1 MQPDAAALLWDARRA
16 AGRIST
22 FIEDRTWMDSRSD
35 ALVRSAVERQFQ
47 IIGEALGT
55 LARVD
60 PETASTLEDLPRIIA
75 FRSVLV
81 HGYAVIDDA
90 LVWEAAAERVPDL
103 TRRLDDLPAG
113 AAR

>member
-1 MQPDAAALLWDARRA
+1 
-16 AGRIST
+16 
-22 FIEDRTWMDSRSD
+22 MDSRSD

-47 IIGEALGT
+47 IIGEALGK

-75 FRSVLV
+75 FRNVLV

-103 TRRLDDLPAG
+103 TRRLDDLLAG
-113 AAR
+113 AARLSRQRSAWAPPAPAAGSVTARRGSHA